1 MGLTWV
7 EAVIRI
13 LTRIDT
19 QPLKHLLIQP
29 PP

>member
-7 EAVIRI
+7 EAVII

-19 QPLKHLLIQP
+19 QLLKHLLIQP